1 MDTKTE
7 WSWRLFRTID
17 RDKPIESQLDAL
29 SQYDTITDEE
39 LSEIA
44 DTCFK
49 SAEAAVLLQYLGF
62 ERVRAHA
69 LQFLEFLQDC
79 NWPAVGGTAQMF
91 VEAGREALP
100 SIKQVLKGDD
110 YIWNWC
116 ILRNIVLEFETD
128 IVLELKEDLID
139 LIQRADGEGAASVA
153 LRILYEK
160 QLVTEEESTY
170 YYHYLLDKFVE
181 RSKENKFTSDSINW
195 LLDEIEFVPKP
206 NNHSS

>member
-1 MDTKTE
+1 MKTD
-7 WSWRLFRTID
+7 WKSKLHQTID

-91 VEAGREALP
+91 VKAGREALP
-100 SIKQVLKGDD
+100 VIRQVLQGDD
-110 YIWNWC
+110 DTWNWC
-116 ILRNIVLEFETD
+116 ILLGIVQNFELD
-128 IVLELKEDLID
+128 VILELKEDLIN
-139 LIQRADGEGAASVA
+139 LIERAEGGSDASVA
-153 LRILYEK
+153 LSILKEK
-160 QLVTEEESTY
+160 QLLSEEESTF
-170 YYHYLLDKFVE
+170 YYHYLLDKFNE
-181 RSKENKFTSDSINW
+181 YGYDLYTINW
-195 LLDEIEFVPKP
+195 LINQIGFVPKT
-206 NNHSS
+206 NDHSS